1 MARVNPEA
9 VYDTRGGHIPAL
21 PKDRC
26 GSKPFRLDKP
36 PARVNDHGPEADR

>member
-21 PKDRC
+21 PKDRAAA
-26 GSKPFRLDKP
+26 SHFASISRLP
-36 PARVNDHGPEADR
+36 V